1 MLVLFKLLLIVA
13 GEKIILEYLN
23 KQLIKLYLLK
33 LIWLSALWLLKR

>member
-33 LIWLSALWLLKR
+33 LI